1 MSKMP
6 RVQAVLLPI
15 LRAALPDVQFS
26 TYFPDV
32 DYRQFP
38 LINLRVWSKEGGGRH
53 LKRPNELAFPVVEM
67 TAFGSEGLVETEL
80 LYEDA
85 LEALYDAVLYQTQTP
100 AGYLH
105 SIRETMGSSSF
116 ESPFMD
122 TWRIQ
127 GLIRFGVR
135 PPRTKTIGV
144 NNGTE

>member
-6 RVQAVLLPI
+6 RVQSVLLPI
-15 LRAALPDVQFS
+15 LKAALPDVSFS
-26 TYFPDV
+26 TWYPDV
-32 DYRQFP
+32 DYRKYP
-38 LINLRVWSKEGGGRH
+38 LINLRPWTDGRGRH
-53 LKRPNELAFPVVEM
+53 PIRPKELAWPVVEM

-80 LYEDA
+80 LYNDA
-85 LEALYDAVLYQTQTP
+85 LEALYDAVLYQVQTP

-105 SIRETMGSSSF
+105 SMRETMGASVF
-116 ESPFMD
+116 DSPFME

-127 GLIRFGVR
+127 GLIQFGVR